1 MWSWYWSPARRSIC
15 PTDVCP
21 ARYGSALVTLLVR
34 SLAAAD
40 ISTNP
45 WELSGRLQN
54 EVRAKVAM
62 PDGAVDGPA
71 WVSSLVS
78 SGHA

>member
-1 MWSWYWSPARRSIC
+1 MVMVLVPTRQGIC
-15 PTDVCP
+15 LPDVCL

-54 EVRAKVAM
+54 EVGAKVAM

-78 SGHA
+78 SDHA